1 MHNSEDYY
9 SQPGAFQGLAGEKE
23 QELDAAGNEKVQEA
37 FNIFQGTG
45 VGDLTGG
52 GGEPPCKHVDSACF
66 SWSACLMLH
75 AVARSATIKPWVTTA
90 LCSISLT

>member
-1 MHNSEDYY
+1 MHNSEEYY

-66 SWSACLMLH
+66 SKSACIMLYSDSRSTTVESW
-75 AVARSATIKPWVTTA
+75 VATA
-90 LCSISLT
+90 LCSGSLT

>member
-52 GGEPPCKHVDSACF
+52 EGEPP
-66 SWSACLMLH
+66 
-75 AVARSATIKPWVTTA
+75 
-90 LCSISLT
+90 